1 MDWND
6 TDHIDPGG
14 RWIGWRLRGN
24 FLISPDGDKITP
36 ERLRGILFREDLA
49 KRTARWK
56 AVNSGLAEGNGDAS
70 LGLAEKVRALR
81 PGRTT

>member
-49 KRTARWK
+49 KRSRKWK
-56 AVNSGLAEGNGDAS
+56 ALNSGLAVVSAS
-70 LGLAEKVRALR
+70 DELARKVRALR
-81 PGRTT
+81 PGVGT